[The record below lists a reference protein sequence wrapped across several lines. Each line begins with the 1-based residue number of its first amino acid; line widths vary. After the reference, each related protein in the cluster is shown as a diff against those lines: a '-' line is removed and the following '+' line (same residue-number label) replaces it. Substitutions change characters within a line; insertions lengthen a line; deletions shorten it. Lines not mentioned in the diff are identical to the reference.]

1 MIVVADW
8 SVDHG
13 HYLCGMSPDVN
24 LSQLMIIIIG
34 VVFIF
39 WRGFAFFLLVCLF
52 VALFLLMF
60 CCFFFITFCF
70 VICRSSTNDFC
81 TSCLW
86 FTSRQFYL
94 FSVVHIIM
102 VLLDVYDYFSGSR
115 VVNDLLLFANEIVQT
130 MNTDENN
137 QLHTHTQKNNKSHQT
152 NNKNKT

>member
-39 WRGFAFFLLVCLF
+39 WRGFAFFLLVCWFFVWFLLF
-52 VALFLLMF
+52 FVCFFFALFLFMF
-60 CCFFFITFCF
+60 CCFFITFCF
-70 VICRSSTNDFC
+70 VICRSSTNDYI

-102 VLLDVYDYFSGSR
+102 VLLDVYDYFPGSR
-115 VVNDLLLFANEIVQT
+115 VVNDLLLYAIAIV
-130 MNTDENN
+130 
-137 QLHTHTQKNNKSHQT
+137 LVRRL
-152 NNKNKT
+152 

>member
-1 MIVVADW
+1 M
-8 SVDHG
+8 
-13 HYLCGMSPDVN
+13 L
-24 LSQLMIIIIG
+24 
-34 VVFIF
+34 
-39 WRGFAFFLLVCLF
+39 FFLLVCLF
-52 VALFLLMF
+52 VALYFVVYVPFSFFLCSIVF
-60 CCFFFITFCF
+60 CFVFVNVLLFFFITFCF

-115 VVNDLLLFANEIVQT
+115 VVNDLLLFGNEIVQT